1 MAMKIEAPGI
11 RPEIIAA
18 ITASV
23 CAMMGT
29 GNIAVKIKH
38 TSDVWK
44 FAGRQALTAARKQG

>member
-1 MAMKIEAPGI
+1 MKIDAPGI

-29 GNIAVKIKH
+29 GNIAVKITR

-44 FAGRQALTAARKQG
+44 YAGRQALTSARKQG

>member
-1 MAMKIEAPGI
+1 MKIDAPGI

-29 GNIAVKIKH
+29 GNIAVKIKR
-38 TSDVWK
+38 TNDVWK
-44 FAGRQALTAARKQG
+44 YAGRLAVMDARKQG